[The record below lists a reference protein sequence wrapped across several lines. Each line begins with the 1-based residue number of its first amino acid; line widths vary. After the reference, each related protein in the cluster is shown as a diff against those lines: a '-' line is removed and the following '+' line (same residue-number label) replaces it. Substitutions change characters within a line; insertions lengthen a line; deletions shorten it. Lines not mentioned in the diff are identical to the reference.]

1 MKGGVTIASEELR
14 VTVNPRVGGTIVQ
27 VTHLGTGL
35 NVLGKVPWDPVDAP
49 VASLAARD
57 EPEWLTRFTGGWPL
71 LFPNGGDACSFGG
84 IFHGFH
90 GEASIAPWD
99 FSAAANSIRL
109 RRRFFSV
116 PVEMEREIAIERDLL
131 IVRERLRMMG
141 RGPLKLCGGTTRPSA
156 PTCWPGRSRSRQ
168 ARNA

>member
-1 MKGGVTIASEELR
+1 M
-14 VTVNPRVGGTIVQ
+14 TVNPRVGGTIVQ

-49 VASLAARD
+49 ITSLAARD
-57 EPEWLTRFTGGWPL
+57 EAEWLTRFTGGWPL

-99 FSAAANSIRL
+99 FSAAANSDT
-109 RRRFFSV
+109 V
-116 PVEMEREIAIERDLL
+116 
-131 IVRERLRMMG
+131 
-141 RGPLKLCGGTTRPSA
+141 
-156 PTCWPGRSRSRQ
+156 
-168 ARNA
+168 